1 MSRYI
6 IAVMDSAR
14 ARFLT
19 LKPAEFS
26 ESAPHLIEHES
37 LISPAGELKGEELW
51 SSSKTGRNR
60 GSSGQAHSYDD
71 HREGHVAEFERHFAQ
86 EITNHISDLIQTHR
100 VQQLLLVTE
109 PKILGLMREMLVPIV
124 PKDIKISELAKN
136 LCQLKPHELYEYLVS
151 KELLPSQKKDSSLA

>member
-6 IAVMDSAR
+6 VAVMDSAK

-26 ESAPHLIEHES
+26 ESAPHLIEHEG
-37 LISPAGELKGEELW
+37 LVSPSGELKGEELW

-71 HREGHVAEFERHFAQ
+71 HREGHIVEFERHFAQ
-86 EITNHISDLIQTHR
+86 EVTTRIFDLIQTHQA
-100 VQQLLLVTE
+100 QQVLLVTE
-109 PKILGLMREMLVPIV
+109 PKILGLMREMLVPVV
-124 PKDIKISELAKN
+124 PKEIKISEVAKN

-151 KELLPSQKKDSSLA
+151 KELLPTQKMA